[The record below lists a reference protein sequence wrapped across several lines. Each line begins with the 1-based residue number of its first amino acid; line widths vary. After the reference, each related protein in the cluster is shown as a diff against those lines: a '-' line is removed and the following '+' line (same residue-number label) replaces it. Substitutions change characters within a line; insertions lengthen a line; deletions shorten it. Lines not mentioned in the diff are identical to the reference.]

1 MKTPEDAKALAA
13 ALVAGAKAAGRKA
26 AALVTDMNAPLGYAV
41 GNVNEVREALAMLR
55 GCEVEK
61 LRGVLDLCIE
71 LAAMMVALAKEI
83 GIDEA
88 RAMCREKLEKGL
100 ALEKFEEM
108 VTAHGGDLERFE
120 RLLKT
125 PTFKFKIQA
134 MKSGYVNEIDAEK
147 VARVALQLGAGR
159 EKTGDRIDPLAGVT
173 LAVKVGD
180 RVAVGAPL
188 ATLEKSSDPD
198 GLERA
203 AADLFKAFTI
213 SASVPEAKSLILER
227 ID

>member
-1 MKTPEDAKALAA
+1 M
-13 ALVAGAKAAGRKA
+13 V
-26 AALVTDMNAPLGYAV
+26 
-41 GNVNEVREALAMLR
+41 
-55 GCEVEK
+55 
-61 LRGVLDLCIE
+61 DLCVE

-83 GIDEA
+83 GLDEA
-88 RAMCREKLEKGL
+88 RALCREKLEKGL
-100 ALEKFEEM
+100 AFEKFEEM

-120 RLLKT
+120 RLLKK

-134 MKSGYVNEIDAEK
+134 MKSGFVSEIDAEK

-159 EKTGDRIDPLAGVT
+159 EKTGDKIDPLAGVT
-173 LAVKVGD
+173 LAVKTGD
-180 RVAVGAPL
+180 KVAVGAPL
-188 ATLEKSSDPD
+188 ATLERSTDPD

-213 SASVPEAKSLILER
+213 SSTAPESKSLILDR